1 MNFIL
6 VSPNFP
12 ETFRWFAIRLKENGV
27 NVLGLGDAPY
37 DTLHPELKS
46 VLTEYYR
53 VDDLGNYD
61 DMVRAV
67 GYFTFRYGKIDWI
80 ESNNEYWLEMDAAL
94 RTAFNITTG
103 PKSDAIQGW
112 KSKLAMKETYQHA
125 GIPCARCIP
134 LTTKYAAK
142 NFIAQV
148 GYPVVVKPDNGVGA
162 NATYRLENEEDLDR
176 FFLAPPQVPY
186 LMEEY
191 LPGVVTT
198 YDGVCNSKGE
208 VLFAVSHVTP
218 NSIIDMV
225 NEGVPTYYYIDE
237 HVPADVE
244 RIGRKTL
251 QAFGVTRRFFHLE
264 FFRLTE
270 TKPGLGKKGALVG
283 LEVNMRPAGGFTT
296 EMINYSQ
303 SVDVYQIYAD
313 MVAFD
318 QCRHTYIG
326 PRRFCVY
333 VGRRRGVTYDYPLG
347 ELATQCGGHLRQIG
361 QMPPALA
368 GAMGDE
374 LLICCYDTKAEMD
387 QFVRKAFALPR
398 KQRRVRTH
406 HS

>member
-1 MNFIL
+1 MNFVL

-12 ETFRWFAIRLKENGV
+12 DTFRWFAIRLKQNGV

-46 VLTEYYR
+46 ALTEYYR
-53 VDDLGNYD
+53 LDDLGNYD
-61 DMVRAV
+61 EMVRAM
-67 GYFTFRYGKIDWI
+67 GFFTFRYGKIDWI

-103 PKSDAIQGW
+103 PKSEAIHTW
-112 KSKLAMKETYQHA
+112 KSKLAMKEVYQA
-125 GIPCARCIP
+125 ASIPCARYAP
-134 LTTKYAAK
+134 VTTKKAALA
-142 NFIAQV
+142 FVAQV

-162 NATYRLENEEDLDR
+162 NATYRLQNEEDLQH
-176 FFLAPPQVPY
+176 FFTTPPQVPY
-186 LMEEY
+186 VMEEY
-191 LPGVVTT
+191 VPGVVTT
-198 YDGVCNSKGE
+198 YDGICNAEGE

-218 NSIIDMV
+218 NSIMDMV
-225 NEGVPTYYYIDE
+225 NEGVPTYYYIDD

-251 QAFGVTRRFFHLE
+251 KAFDVTRRFFHLE
-264 FFRLTE
+264 FFRLTQ

-296 EMINYSQ
+296 EMINFGQ

-318 QCRHTYIG
+318 ERRHTYEG
-326 PRRFCVY
+326 QKRLCVY
-333 VGRRRGVTYDYPLG
+333 VGRRRQKAYAYSLDT
-347 ELATQCGGHLRQIG
+347 LATQCGTHLRKIG

-387 QFVRKAFALPR
+387 QFVRKAFAQPKKSKR
-398 KQRRVRTH
+398 
-406 HS
+406 

>member
-27 NVLGLGDAPY
+27 NVLGLGDASY
-37 DTLHPELKS
+37 DELHPDLRDA
-46 VLTEYYR
+46 LTEYYR
-53 VDDLGNYD
+53 IGDLGNYD
-61 DMVRAV
+61 DMIRAV

-103 PKSDAIQGW
+103 PKSAAIHGW
-112 KSKLAMKETYQHA
+112 KSKLAMKETYQNA
-125 GIPCARCIP
+125 GIPCARSIP
-134 LTTKYAAK
+134 VTTKNAALA
-142 NFIAQV
+142 FIREV

-162 NATYRLENEEDLDR
+162 NATYRLECEADVAD
-176 FFLAPPQVPY
+176 FFVSPPRVPY

-191 LPGVVTT
+191 VPGIVTT
-198 YDGVCNSKGE
+198 YDGICNSRGE

-218 NSIIDMV
+218 NSIMDMV
-225 NEGVPTYYYIDE
+225 NEGIPTYYYIDD

-251 QAFGVTRRFFHLE
+251 SAFGVTRRFFHLE

-270 TKPGLGKKGALVG
+270 SKPGLGKKGTLLG

-296 EMINYSQ
+296 EMMNYGQ
-303 SVDVYQIYAD
+303 STDVYQIYAD

-318 QCRHTYIG
+318 ERKHISIG
-326 PRRFCVY
+326 PKRFCIY
-333 VGRRRGVTYDYPLG
+333 VGRREGVNYATSLQ
-347 ELATQCGGHLRQIG
+347 ELAIMSGKHLCEAG
-361 QMPPALA
+361 KMPAALA
-368 GAMGDE
+368 GAMGNDWM
-374 LLICCYDTKAEMD
+374 ICCYDTKAEME
-387 QFVRKAFALPR
+387 QLVHRAFALP
-398 KQRRVRTH
+398 KKSKH
-406 HS
+406 

>member
-12 ETFRWFAIRLKENGV
+12 ETFRWFAIRLKENGI

-37 DTLHPELKS
+37 DELHPDLRDA
-46 VLTEYYR
+46 LTEYYR

-61 DMVRAV
+61 NMVRAV

-103 PKSDAIQGW
+103 PKSDSIHGW
-112 KSKLAMKETYQHA
+112 KSKLAMKETYQNA

-134 LTTKYAAK
+134 VTTKNAALA
-142 NFIAQV
+142 FIREV
-148 GYPVVVKPDNGVGA
+148 GYPVIVKPDTGVGA
-162 NATYRLENEEDLDR
+162 NATYRLENENDVAV
-176 FFLAPPQVPY
+176 FFTMPPQVPY
-186 LMEEY
+186 VMEEY
-191 LPGVVTT
+191 VPGVVTT
-198 YDGVCNSKGE
+198 YDGICNSQGD

-218 NSIIDMV
+218 NSIMDMV
-225 NEGVPTYYYIDE
+225 NEGVPTFYYIDE

-244 RIGRKTL
+244 RIGRKAL
-251 QAFGVTRRFFHLE
+251 KAFGVSRRFFHLE

-270 TKPGLGKKGALVG
+270 TKPGLGKKGALLG

-296 EMINYSQ
+296 EMINYGQ
-303 SVDVYQIYAD
+303 SVDVYQMYAD

-318 QCRHTYIG
+318 RCNHVYIG
-326 PRRFCVY
+326 PKRFCLY
-333 VGRRRGVTYDYPLG
+333 VGRRMNVAYASSLQ
-347 ELATQCGGHLRQIG
+347 ELAVMSGNHLRRVG
-361 QMPPALA
+361 KMPPALA

-374 LLICCYDTKAEMD
+374 LMICCYDSKSEMD
-387 QFVRKAFALPR
+387 QFVRRAFTLS
-398 KQRRVRTH
+398 KKNKH
-406 HS
+406 

>member
-37 DTLHPELKS
+37 DELHSDLREA
-46 VLTEYYR
+46 LTEYYR
-53 VDDLGNYD
+53 LDDLGDYD
-61 DMVRAV
+61 AMVRAV

-103 PKSDAIQGW
+103 PKSAEIHGW
-112 KSKLAMKETYQHA
+112 KSKLAMKETYQQA

-134 LTTKYAAK
+134 VTTRRAAFAFVK
-142 NFIAQV
+142 EV

-162 NATYRLENEEDLDR
+162 NATYRLEQDADVEN
-176 FFLAPPQVPY
+176 FFAALPQVPY
-186 LMEEY
+186 VMEEY
-191 LPGVVTT
+191 VPGVVTT
-198 YDGVCNSKGE
+198 YDGICDSQGK
-208 VLFAVSHVTP
+208 VLFAVSHITP
-218 NSIIDMV
+218 NSIMDMV
-225 NEGVPTYYYIDE
+225 NKGVPTYYYIND

-244 RIGRKTL
+244 QIGRKAL

-264 FFRLTE
+264 FFRLTQN
-270 TKPGLGKKGALVG
+270 KPGLGSKGTLLG

-296 EMINYSQ
+296 EMINYGQ

-313 MVAFD
+313 MVAHD
-318 QCRHTYIG
+318 TSRHTYIG
-326 PRRFCVY
+326 PKRFCVY
-333 VGRRRGVTYDYPLG
+333 VGRRTQVRYAYSLEQLCISCG
-347 ELATQCGGHLRQIG
+347 EHLCRVG
-361 QMPPALA
+361 KMPPALA

-374 LLICCYDTKAEMD
+374 WMICCYDKKPEID
-387 QFVRKAFALPR
+387 QFVRKAFLLPHKVKR
-398 KQRRVRTH
+398 
-406 HS
+406 

>member
-37 DTLHPELKS
+37 EELHPDLRGA
-46 VLTEYYR
+46 LTEYYR

-94 RTAFNITTG
+94 RTAFNVTTG
-103 PKSDAIQGW
+103 PKSAEIHGW
-112 KSKLAMKETYQHA
+112 KSKLAMKETYLQA
-125 GIPCARCIP
+125 GIPCARCVP
-134 LTTKYAAK
+134 VTTKKAAFA
-142 NFIAQV
+142 FIKEV

-162 NATYRLENEEDLDR
+162 NATYRLGQEADVED
-176 FFLAPPQVPY
+176 FFAAPPQVPY
-186 LMEEY
+186 VMEEY
-191 LPGVVTT
+191 VPGVVTT
-198 YDGVCNSKGE
+198 YDGICDSKGN
-208 VLFAVSHVTP
+208 VLFAVSHITP
-218 NSIIDMV
+218 NSIMDMV

-237 HVPADVE
+237 SVPADVE

-264 FFRLTE
+264 FFRLTQS
-270 TKPGLGKKGALVG
+270 KPGLGKKGALVG

-313 MVAFD
+313 MVAYD
-318 QCRHTYIG
+318 ACHHTYIG
-326 PRRFCVY
+326 PKQFCVY
-333 VGRRRGVTYDYPLG
+333 VGRRKQVNYAYSLEQLG
-347 ELATQCGGHLRQIG
+347 TSCGGHLYRVG

-374 LLICCYDTKAEMD
+374 LMICCYGSKAEMD
-387 QFVRKAFALPR
+387 QFVRKAFAIPR
-398 KQRRVRTH
+398 RMKR
-406 HS
+406 